1 MVDLL
6 EYQAKELFKQVG
18 IPTLPSQVIAEPRE
32 LRQLEIPYPIVVKSQ
47 VRASGRGKAGG
58 VRFAQNTIDAIAA
71 ASIIFNL
78 PILGQFPEVV
88 LAEARYNVQQELFL
102 GIVLDYQRNC
112 PVLLGSIQGG
122 VNLDTLLA
130 NLQVIPLEGDFFP
143 YHGRKLCR
151 QMGLTGNLMEGVSEI
166 VTKMYTLFISKD
178 LDLIEINPLGIS
190 PEGEVMALDGR
201 ISANDA
207 GIQRHTKLKGL
218 IESEIQP
225 LLWLNSQP
233 KSAKIGIICNSVDLG
248 MATLDLITPSEL
260 SVGCLVIKD
269 NLDDLKQGL
278 KEWESIPEV
287 EVILINILKNQDYS
301 ELVVGVIA
309 DYLQSLKIPKVKSDE
324 RYERPTGIINRHK
337 VQIQPQIK
345 PPTLV
350 LRLLTQD
357 FEPWQK
363 LLTGLPVYWSEDLE
377 SAVTQTISLT
387 QGAKDEL
394 ADLGSDF
401 STRT

>member
-122 VNLDTLLA
+122 VNLDILLA

-151 QMGLTGNLMEGVSEI
+151 QMGLTGNLIEEVSEI

-207 GIQRHTKLKGL
+207 GIQRHPKLKGL

-225 LLWLNSQP
+225 LLWLHSQP

-248 MATLDLITPSEL
+248 MATLDLITPSEF

-309 DYLQSLKIPKVKSDE
+309 DYLQSLYIPKIKSDE